1 MSREQLKESMKSYI
15 QDIYL
20 SHRDKDL
27 KSWKELIDLL
37 LSYIDETILLHEKE
51 ENKLLI
57 ESLYK
62 YIELE
67 VKERCKNYTD

>member
-15 QDIYL
+15 QDIYS
-20 SHRDKDL
+20 SHRDQDL
-27 KSWKELIDLL
+27 QSWKELIDLL
-37 LSYIDETILLHEKE
+37 LSYIDETIDLHSKE

>member
-20 SHRDKDL
+20 SHRDQDL